1 MTVTK
6 QAHKLVPL
14 KKEYA
19 FEATKRT
26 IDILKGAASLVGIP
40 LVHDVID
47 VGLAMIM
54 TCDASRTL
62 NF

>member
-1 MTVTK
+1 
-6 QAHKLVPL
+6 VPL

-40 LVHDVID
+40 LIQDVID

-54 TCDASRTL
+54 TCEASTC
-62 NF
+62 